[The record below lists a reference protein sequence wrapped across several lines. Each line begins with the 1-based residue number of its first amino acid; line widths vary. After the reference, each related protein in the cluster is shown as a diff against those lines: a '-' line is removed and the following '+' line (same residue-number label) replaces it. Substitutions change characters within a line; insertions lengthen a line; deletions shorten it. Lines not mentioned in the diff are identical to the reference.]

1 MTTEQKLNTAYYN
14 IRQEIKERLWR
25 SLSYSERQQL
35 NEALDK
41 LDQLNTAYQVLIKEL
56 KPEIP
61 VEIPEPK
68 KVEYQ
73 N

>member
-1 MTTEQKLNTAYYN
+1 MTTEQKLNTAYNN